1 MASNALLR
9 GVRVDLTQNQ
19 LYTLSDGTR
28 SLLGGLDQ
36 PINLYY
42 FFSDRET
49 GEAQF
54 LRDYATRVQE
64 MLEEFA
70 DRANG
75 NIILNVIDPVPFSED
90 EDRAAQFG
98 LQPVSLG
105 ALSDSIYFGLAGT
118 NGVGDEE
125 IIPFFQQSKENFLE
139 YDLARLVYTLSN
151 RVKPVIGLYAG
162 LPVGGGFD

>member
-1 MASNALLR
+1 MNSDQQKRIGLATLLVLAVVFIVAIMASNALLR
-9 GVRVDLTQNQ
+9 GVRVDLTQNR

-28 SLLGGLDQ
+28 SLLSGLDQ

-75 NIILNVIDPVPFSED
+75 NINLNVIDPVPFSVGFLMVSNS
-90 EDRAAQFG
+90 RAIMRRSLRLFCVLHSA
-98 LQPVSLG
+98 LQRWHL
-105 ALSDSIYFGLAGT
+105 L
-118 NGVGDEE
+118 
-125 IIPFFQQSKENFLE
+125 Q
-139 YDLARLVYTLSN
+139 R
-151 RVKPVIGLYAG
+151 
-162 LPVGGGFD
+162 